1 MSLSRRA
8 FLLTATAAGALVVG
22 LRIADQRSSGGSAAV
37 EIRDWITVSPDNT
50 VTVRVA
56 QMEMGQGATTTM
68 AQLLAEELGVDWST
82 LKTEPISIRT
92 HLLRG
97 KVYGRTRTDA
107 SRGVRESQELLRKC
121 GAQIR
126 SMFCVREVSA
136 WAYPFS
142 ELAAANSTITH
153 TPTGRQLTYGEL
165 AAAAATLAA

>member
-1 MSLSRRA
+1 M
-8 FLLTATAAGALVVG
+8 
-22 LRIADQRSSGGSAAV
+22 

-107 SRGVRESQELLRKC
+107 SRGVREFPRAFAEMWCADTVYVFAC
-121 GAQIR
+121 GK
-126 SMFCVREVSA
+126 
-136 WAYPFS
+136 
-142 ELAAANSTITH
+142 
-153 TPTGRQLTYGEL
+153 
-165 AAAAATLAA
+165 